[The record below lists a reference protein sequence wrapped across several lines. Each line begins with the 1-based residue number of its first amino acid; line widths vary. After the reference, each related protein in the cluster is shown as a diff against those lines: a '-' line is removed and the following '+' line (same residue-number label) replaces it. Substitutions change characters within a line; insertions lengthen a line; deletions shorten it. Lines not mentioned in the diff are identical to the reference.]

1 MLLKIPSSLLILIL
15 VYLCLGQSS
24 ADAQALSGVT
34 GLFQIPTAEMMPDKS
49 VRLSHHVVPQKYSRY
64 RRVSYVNA
72 GYIDNAQLGYTSN
85 SVTLSFLPR
94 MEVMFRY
101 SYELDVPRGPDVE
114 IFMDRMVA
122 ARFLLI
128 RESER
133 LPAVVIGLHDPGGR
147 RGLSSNGYFAA
158 NYLVASKNLQ
168 LGYFKYGVH
177 SGYAFDFRSQQS
189 IEYRG
194 LFGGVSLEHE
204 QFEWI
209 QLILE
214 YDSFQI
220 NTAVKILLLDR
231 IQLLGG
237 LYNLDKFA
245 GGISY
250 RFQF

>member
-1 MLLKIPSSLLILIL
+1 ML

-49 VRLSHHVVPQKYSRY
+49 VRLSHHVVPQKYSVY
-64 RRVSYVNA
+64 RRTGWVRA
-72 GYIDNAQLGYTSN
+72 GYIDNAQLGYIAN

-94 MEVMFRY
+94 LEVMFRY
-101 SYELDVPRGPDVE
+101 SYELDVPRGPDIE

-133 LPAVVIGLHDPGGR
+133 LPAVVFGLHDPGSSG
-147 RGLSSNGYFAA
+147 GLTRNRFSTNNYYSA
-158 NYLVASKNLQ
+158 NYFVASKNLEA
-168 LGYFKYGVH
+168 GNVRYGIH
-177 SGYAFDFRSQQS
+177 SGYAFDIGSQQS

-204 QFEWI
+204 QFEWF

-214 YDSFQI
+214 YDSFQF